1 MIGRNE
7 EDPHTYDRTYLV
19 LGEGNLWVNTES
31 LMSEVLE
38 N

>member
-1 MIGRNE
+1 MIGINE
-7 EDPHTYDRTYLV
+7 EDPHTYDKTYLV
-19 LGEGNLWVNTES
+19 LGEGNLWVNTEG